1 MNYELIGEI
10 FAALKM
16 NRMRTFLTGFA
27 IAWGIFM
34 LVALLAVGNGFS
46 NAMFS
51 NFRYM
56 SQNSVSLYAGR
67 TSMPYGGRQK
77 GRTIRFSMA
86 DCEWMRTHL
95 EGCKSLSPIFNLWNG
110 SIAYG
115 TLQFDAN
122 ITGVNEV
129 YRDLRVLEVKYGRFV
144 NAMDMHERRK
154 AVVIDENTA
163 QKLFG
168 VAELAVGKMVRLT
181 NGVNFQVVGVTEAEY
196 QDSRPSVF
204 IPLATANVIYNPSGW
219 VYDVSYEL
227 EGVETAEE
235 AKAYSERL
243 REQLAQYYGYHP
255 VDQNAIWIANRIE
268 SYEQS
273 KMIFNGIS
281 LFIWVIGIGT
291 LIAGIVGV
299 SNIMLITVKER
310 TREFGIRKAL
320 GATPNSILGLVVLE
334 SLVITLIFGYIGMMM
349 GVGLSE
355 LLCMFF
361 PEGGGSSMQPTFLSN
376 PTVDLGIVFSATMV
390 LVVAGV
396 LAGYM
401 PARNA
406 VKIKP
411 IEAMNAK

>member
-1 MNYELIGEI
+1 MFDIFEEI

-46 NAMFS
+46 NAMFA

-95 EGCKSLSPIFNLWNG
+95 EGCKSLSPIFNLWDG

-129 YRDLRVLEVKYGRFV
+129 YRDLRVLEVKHGRFV

-163 QKLFG
+163 RKLFG

-181 NGVNFQVVGVTEAEY
+181 NGVNFQVFY
-196 QDSRPSVF
+196 
-204 IPLATANVIYNPSGW
+204 
-219 VYDVSYEL
+219 
-227 EGVETAEE
+227 
-235 AKAYSERL
+235 K
-243 REQLAQYYGYHP
+243 
-255 VDQNAIWIANRIE
+255 
-268 SYEQS
+268 
-273 KMIFNGIS
+273 KIS
-281 LFIWVIGIGT
+281 CIC
-291 LIAGIVGV
+291 A
-299 SNIMLITVKER
+299 
-310 TREFGIRKAL
+310 
-320 GATPNSILGLVVLE
+320 
-334 SLVITLIFGYIGMMM
+334 
-349 GVGLSE
+349 
-355 LLCMFF
+355 
-361 PEGGGSSMQPTFLSN
+361 
-376 PTVDLGIVFSATMV
+376 
-390 LVVAGV
+390 
-396 LAGYM
+396 
-401 PARNA
+401 
-406 VKIKP
+406 
-411 IEAMNAK
+411 

>member
-1 MNYELIGEI
+1 MFDIFEEI

-204 IPLATANVIYNPSGW
+204 ISLATANVIYNPSGW

-227 EGVETAEE
+227 EGVETLEE
-235 AKAYSERL
+235 SEAYDKRL
-243 REQLAQYYGYHP
+243 RKQLADYYGYDP
-255 VDQNAIWIANRIE
+255 ADQNAIWISNRVE
-268 SYEQS
+268 GYEKS
-273 KMIFNGIS
+273 KMIFGGIS
-281 LFIWVIGIGT
+281 MFIWVIGIGT

-334 SLVITLIFGYIGMMM
+334 SLVITLMFGYIGMMM
-349 GVGLSE
+349 GIGLSE
-355 LLCMFF
+355 LLCVFF
-361 PEGGGSSMQPTFLSN
+361 PGGGGSSMQPTFMSN
-376 PTVDLGIVFSATMV
+376 PTVDLGIVVSATMV

>member
-1 MNYELIGEI
+1 MFDIFEEI

-168 VAELAVGKMVRLT
+168 VSELALGKMVRLT

-227 EGVETAEE
+227 EGVETLEE
-235 AKAYSERL
+235 SEAYDKRL
-243 REQLAQYYGYHP
+243 RKQLADYYGYDP
-255 VDQNAIWIANRIE
+255 ADQNAIWISNRVE
-268 SYEQS
+268 GYEKS
-273 KMIFNGIS
+273 KMIFGGIS
-281 LFIWVIGIGT
+281 MFIWVIGIGT

-334 SLVITLIFGYIGMMM
+334 SLVITLMFGYIGMMM
-349 GVGLSE
+349 GIGLSE
-355 LLCMFF
+355 LLCVFF
-361 PEGGGSSMQPTFLSN
+361 PGGGGSSMQPTFMSN

>member
-10 FAALKM
+10 FVALKM

-67 TSMPYGGRQK
+67 TSMPYGGMQK
-77 GRTIRFSMA
+77 GRQIRFSMA
-86 DCEWMRTHL
+86 DCEWMRSHL

-163 QKLFG
+163 RKLFG
-168 VAELAVGKMVRLT
+168 APELAVGKMVKLT
-181 NGVNFQVVGVTEAEY
+181 NGVNFQVVGVTEAGYE
-196 QDSRPSVF
+196 DSRPSVF

-227 EGVETAEE
+227 EGVETLEE
-235 AKAYSERL
+235 SEAYDKRL
-243 REQLAQYYGYHP
+243 RKQLADYYGYDP
-255 VDQNAIWIANRIE
+255 ADQNAIWISNRVE
-268 SYEQS
+268 GYEKS
-273 KMIFNGIS
+273 KMIFGGIS
-281 LFIWVIGIGT
+281 MFIWVIGIGT

-349 GVGLSE
+349 GIGLSE
-355 LLCMFF
+355 LLCVFF
-361 PEGGGSSMQPTFLSN
+361 PGGGGSSMQPTFMSN
-376 PTVDLGIVFSATMV
+376 PTVDLGIVVSATMV

>member
-1 MNYELIGEI
+1 MFDIFEEI

-129 YRDLRVLEVKYGRFV
+129 YRDLRVLEVKHGRFV

-163 QKLFG
+163 RKLFG

-227 EGVETAEE
+227 EGVETLEE
-235 AKAYSERL
+235 SEAYDKRL
-243 REQLAQYYGYHP
+243 RKQLADYYGYDP
-255 VDQNAIWIANRIE
+255 ADQNAIWISNRVE
-268 SYEQS
+268 GYEKS
-273 KMIFNGIS
+273 KMIFGGIS
-281 LFIWVIGIGT
+281 MFIWVIGIGT

-334 SLVITLIFGYIGMMM
+334 SLVITLMFGYIGMMM
-349 GVGLSE
+349 GIGLSE
-355 LLCMFF
+355 LLCVFF
-361 PEGGGSSMQPTFLSN
+361 PGGGGSSMQPTFMSN
-376 PTVDLGIVFSATMV
+376 PTVDLGIVVSATMV

>member
-243 REQLAQYYGYHP
+243 RGQLAQYYGYHP

>member
-46 NAMFS
+46 NAMFA
-51 NFRYM
+51 NFNYM
-56 SQNSVSLYAGR
+56 SQNTVSLYAGR

-77 GRTIRFSMA
+77 GRQIRFSMA

-122 ITGVNEV
+122 ITGVNEL
-129 YRDLRVLEVKYGRFV
+129 YRDLRVLEVKHGRFV

-154 AVVIDENTA
+154 AVVVDENTA
-163 QKLFG
+163 RKLFG

-196 QDSRPSVF
+196 EDSRPSIF

-227 EGVETAEE
+227 EGVETLEE
-235 AKAYSERL
+235 SEAYDKRL
-243 REQLAQYYGYHP
+243 QTQLANYYGYDP
-255 VDQNAIWIANRIE
+255 ADQNAIWISNRVE
-268 SYEQS
+268 GYEKS
-273 KMIFNGIS
+273 KMIFGGIS
-281 LFIWVIGIGT
+281 MFIWVIGIGT

-349 GVGLSE
+349 GIGLSE
-355 LLCMFF
+355 ILCVFF

>member
-1 MNYELIGEI
+1 MFDIFEEI

-227 EGVETAEE
+227 EGVETLEE
-235 AKAYSERL
+235 SEAYDKRL
-243 REQLAQYYGYHP
+243 RKQLADYYGYDP
-255 VDQNAIWIANRIE
+255 ADQNAIWISNRVE
-268 SYEQS
+268 GYEKS
-273 KMIFNGIS
+273 KMIFGGIS
-281 LFIWVIGIGT
+281 MFIWVIGIGA

-334 SLVITLIFGYIGMMM
+334 SLVITLMFGYIGMMM
-349 GVGLSE
+349 GIGLSE
-355 LLCMFF
+355 LLCVFF
-361 PEGGGSSMQPTFLSN
+361 PGGGGSSMQPTFMSN
-376 PTVDLGIVFSATMV
+376 PTVDLGIVVSATMV

>member
-46 NAMFS
+46 NAMFA

-163 QKLFG
+163 RKLFG
-168 VAELAVGKMVRLT
+168 APELAVGKMVRLT

-227 EGVETAEE
+227 EGVETLEE
-235 AKAYSERL
+235 SKIYDEKL
-243 REQLAQYYGYHP
+243 RKQLANYYGYDP
-255 VDQNAIWIANRIE
+255 ADQNAIWISNRVE
-268 SYEQS
+268 GYEKS
-273 KMIFNGIS
+273 KMIFGGIS
-281 LFIWVIGIGT
+281 MFIWVIGIGT

-310 TREFGIRKAL
+310 TCEFGIRKAL

-349 GVGLSE
+349 GIGLSE
-355 LLCMFF
+355 VLCIFF

>member
-227 EGVETAEE
+227 EGVETLEE
-235 AKAYSERL
+235 SEAYDKRL
-243 REQLAQYYGYHP
+243 RKQLADYYGYDP
-255 VDQNAIWIANRIE
+255 ADQNAIWISNRVE
-268 SYEQS
+268 GYEKS
-273 KMIFNGIS
+273 KMIFGGIS
-281 LFIWVIGIGT
+281 MFIWVIGIGT

-334 SLVITLIFGYIGMMM
+334 SLVITLMFGYIGMMM
-349 GVGLSE
+349 GIGLSE
-355 LLCMFF
+355 LLCVFF
-361 PEGGGSSMQPTFLSN
+361 PGGGGSSMQPTFMSN
-376 PTVDLGIVFSATMV
+376 PTVDLGIVVSATMV

>member
-1 MNYELIGEI
+1 MFDIFEEI

-144 NAMDMHERRK
+144 NAMDMYERRK

-196 QDSRPSVF
+196 EDLRPSIF
-204 IPLATANVIYNPSGW
+204 IPLATANVIYNPSGY
-219 VYDVSYEL
+219 VSDVSYVL

-243 REQLAQYYGYHP
+243 RKQLADYYGYDP
-255 VDQNAIWIANRIE
+255 ADQNAIWISNRVE
-268 SYEQS
+268 GYEKS
-273 KMIFNGIS
+273 KMIFGGIS
-281 LFIWVIGIGT
+281 MFIWVIGIGT

-334 SLVITLIFGYIGMMM
+334 SLVITLMFGYIGMMM
-349 GVGLSE
+349 GIGLSE
-355 LLCMFF
+355 LLCVFF
-361 PEGGGSSMQPTFLSN
+361 PGGGGSSMQPTFMSN
-376 PTVDLGIVFSATMV
+376 PSVDLGIVVSATMV

>member
-1 MNYELIGEI
+1 
-10 FAALKM
+10 
-16 NRMRTFLTGFA
+16 
-27 IAWGIFM
+27 
-34 LVALLAVGNGFS
+34 
-46 NAMFS
+46 
-51 NFRYM
+51 
-56 SQNSVSLYAGR
+56 
-67 TSMPYGGRQK
+67 
-77 GRTIRFSMA
+77 
-86 DCEWMRTHL
+86 
-95 EGCKSLSPIFNLWNG
+95 
-110 SIAYG
+110 
-115 TLQFDAN
+115 
-122 ITGVNEV
+122 
-129 YRDLRVLEVKYGRFV
+129 
-144 NAMDMHERRK
+144 
-154 AVVIDENTA
+154 VVIDENTA
-163 QKLFG
+163 RKLFG
-168 VAELAVGKMVRLT
+168 VAELAIGKMVRLT

-196 QDSRPSVF
+196 EDSRPSIF

-243 REQLAQYYGYHP
+243 RGQLAQYYGYDP
-255 VDQNAIWIANRIE
+255 ADQNAIWIANRIE

-361 PEGGGSSMQPTFLSN
+361 PEGGGSSMQLTFLSN

>member
-227 EGVETAEE
+227 EGVETLEE
-235 AKAYSERL
+235 SEAYDKRL
-243 REQLAQYYGYHP
+243 RKQLADYYGYDP
-255 VDQNAIWIANRIE
+255 ADQNAIWISNRVE
-268 SYEQS
+268 GYEKS
-273 KMIFNGIS
+273 KMIFGGIS
-281 LFIWVIGIGT
+281 MFIWVIGIGT

-334 SLVITLIFGYIGMMM
+334 SLVITLMFGYIGMMM
-349 GVGLSE
+349 GIGLSE
-355 LLCMFF
+355 LLCVFF
-361 PEGGGSSMQPTFLSN
+361 PRGGGSSMQPTFMSN
-376 PTVDLGIVFSATMV
+376 PTVDLGIVVSATMV

>member
-1 MNYELIGEI
+1 MFDIFEEI

-129 YRDLRVLEVKYGRFV
+129 YRDLRVLEVKHGRFV

-227 EGVETAEE
+227 EGVETLEE
-235 AKAYSERL
+235 SEAYDKRL
-243 REQLAQYYGYHP
+243 RKQLADYYGYDP
-255 VDQNAIWIANRIE
+255 ADQNAIWISNRVE
-268 SYEQS
+268 GYEKS
-273 KMIFNGIS
+273 KMIFGGIS
-281 LFIWVIGIGT
+281 MFIWVIGIGT

-334 SLVITLIFGYIGMMM
+334 SLVITLMFGYIGMMM
-349 GVGLSE
+349 GIGLSE
-355 LLCMFF
+355 LLCVFF
-361 PEGGGSSMQPTFLSN
+361 PGGGGSSMQPTFMSN
-376 PTVDLGIVFSATMV
+376 PTVDLGIVVSATMV

>member
-1 MNYELIGEI
+1 MFDIFEEI
-10 FAALKM
+10 FVALKM

-227 EGVETAEE
+227 EGVETLEE
-235 AKAYSERL
+235 SEAYDKRL
-243 REQLAQYYGYHP
+243 RKQLADYYGYDP
-255 VDQNAIWIANRIE
+255 ADQNAIWISNRVE
-268 SYEQS
+268 GYEKS
-273 KMIFNGIS
+273 KMIFGGIS
-281 LFIWVIGIGT
+281 MFIWVIGIGT

-334 SLVITLIFGYIGMMM
+334 SLVITLMFGYIGMMM
-349 GVGLSE
+349 GIGLSE
-355 LLCMFF
+355 LLCVFF
-361 PEGGGSSMQPTFLSN
+361 PGGGGSSMQPTFMSN
-376 PTVDLGIVFSATMV
+376 PTVDLGIVVSATMV

>member
-1 MNYELIGEI
+1 MFDIFEEI

-95 EGCKSLSPIFNLWNG
+95 EGCKSLSPIFNLWSG
-110 SIAYG
+110 SITYG

-122 ITGVNEV
+122 ITGVNEL
-129 YRDLRVLEVKYGRFV
+129 YRDLRVLEVKHGRFV

-227 EGVETAEE
+227 EGVETLEE
-235 AKAYSERL
+235 SEAYDKRL
-243 REQLAQYYGYHP
+243 RKQLADYYGYDP
-255 VDQNAIWIANRIE
+255 ADQNAIWISNRVE
-268 SYEQS
+268 GYEKS
-273 KMIFNGIS
+273 KMIFGGIS
-281 LFIWVIGIGT
+281 MFIWVIGIGT

-334 SLVITLIFGYIGMMM
+334 SLIITLIFGYIGMMM
-349 GVGLSE
+349 GIGLSE
-355 LLCMFF
+355 LLCVFF
-361 PEGGGSSMQPTFLSN
+361 PEGGGSSMQPKFMSN
-376 PTVDLGIVFSATMV
+376 PTVDLGIVVSATMV

>member
-1 MNYELIGEI
+1 MFDIFEEI

-46 NAMFS
+46 NAMFA

-77 GRTIRFSMA
+77 GRQIRFSMA

-129 YRDLRVLEVKYGRFV
+129 YRDLRVLEVKHGRFV
-144 NAMDMHERRK
+144 NAMDMYERRK

-163 QKLFG
+163 RKLFG
-168 VAELAVGKMVRLT
+168 APELAVGKMVKLT

-196 QDSRPSVF
+196 EDSRPSIF
-204 IPLATANVIYNPSGW
+204 IPLATANVIYNASGW

-235 AKAYSERL
+235 AKAYRYILENVTLKEVNDR
-243 REQLAQYYGYHP
+243 
-255 VDQNAIWIANRIE
+255 
-268 SYEQS
+268 
-273 KMIFNGIS
+273 FNK
-281 LFIWVIGIGT
+281 VIIH
-291 LIAGIVGV
+291 AP
-299 SNIMLITVKER
+299 
-310 TREFGIRKAL
+310 F
-320 GATPNSILGLVVLE
+320 LE
-334 SLVITLIFGYIGMMM
+334 CLL
-349 GVGLSE
+349 
-355 LLCMFF
+355 LLCR
-361 PEGGGSSMQPTFLSN
+361 Q
-376 PTVDLGIVFSATMV
+376 I
-390 LVVAGV
+390 
-396 LAGYM
+396 
-401 PARNA
+401 
-406 VKIKP
+406 KI
-411 IEAMNAK
+411 

>member
-1 MNYELIGEI
+1 MFDIFEEI

-46 NAMFS
+46 NAMFF

-56 SQNSVSLYAGR
+56 SQNTVSLYAGR
-67 TSMPYGGRQK
+67 TSMPYEGRQK
-77 GRTIRFSMA
+77 GRQIRFSMA

-122 ITGVNEV
+122 ITGVNEL
-129 YRDLRVLEVKYGRFV
+129 YRDLRVLEVKHGRFV

-163 QKLFG
+163 RKLFG
-168 VAELAVGKMVRLT
+168 APELAVGKMVKLT

-196 QDSRPSVF
+196 EDSRPSIF
-204 IPLATANVIYNPSGW
+204 IPLATANVIYNPSGY
-219 VYDVSYEL
+219 VYDVSYVL

-235 AKAYSERL
+235 AKLYGERL
-243 REQLAQYYGYHP
+243 REQLAQYYGYNSADH
-255 VDQNAIWIANRIE
+255 NAIWILNRIE
-268 SYEQS
+268 NYEQS

>member
-1 MNYELIGEI
+1 
-10 FAALKM
+10 
-16 NRMRTFLTGFA
+16 
-27 IAWGIFM
+27 
-34 LVALLAVGNGFS
+34 V
-46 NAMFS
+46 
-51 NFRYM
+51 
-56 SQNSVSLYAGR
+56 
-67 TSMPYGGRQK
+67 YG
-77 GRTIRFSMA
+77 
-86 DCEWMRTHL
+86 
-95 EGCKSLSPIFNLWNG
+95 
-110 SIAYG
+110 
-115 TLQFDAN
+115 
-122 ITGVNEV
+122 
-129 YRDLRVLEVKYGRFV
+129 
-144 NAMDMHERRK
+144 
-154 AVVIDENTA
+154 
-163 QKLFG
+163 
-168 VAELAVGKMVRLT
+168 
-181 NGVNFQVVGVTEAEY
+181 
-196 QDSRPSVF
+196 
-204 IPLATANVIYNPSGW
+204 
-219 VYDVSYEL
+219 
-227 EGVETAEE
+227 
-235 AKAYSERL
+235 ERL
-243 REQLAQYYGYHP
+243 REQLAQYYGYDP
-255 VDQNAIWIANRIE
+255 ADRNAIWVANRIE

-281 LFIWVIGIGT
+281 MFIWVIGIGT

-349 GVGLSE
+349 GIGLSE
-355 LLCMFF
+355 VLCMFF